1 VSLSAGTKAAFMIS
15 SDEHL
20 AGMQLHSHPLL
31 LIPLLLPPAPDASS
45 FSYPCSLLLLL
56 LLLLSLLLLLFQAL
70 FMCTHTCTRS
80 NDYDNDV
87 AETAAAQQAA
97 SSTAE
102 QLCEHIGTFNNAL
115 YIYSG
120 GQHDINKQKYSLRSK
135 HV

>member
-1 VSLSAGTKAAFMIS
+1 
-15 SDEHL
+15 
-20 AGMQLHSHPLL
+20 
-31 LIPLLLPPAPDASS
+31 
-45 FSYPCSLLLLL
+45 
-56 LLLLSLLLLLFQAL
+56 
-70 FMCTHTCTRS
+70 MCTHTCTRS